1 MHFSAVHKQ
10 GMTLIEILI
19 VLTVA
24 VILALAVTP
33 SFLYWLE
40 TQRVNQ
46 ALESLEGALREA
58 QREAMRRNQTC
69 RVTINTGTNP
79 TIVGDPPQCL
89 PNGPRQLQQVTL
101 RRNAG
106 TASVRF
112 GFQGRTSSTGTIVIA
127 STNYPTLQRC
137 LVVSLGLGLLRT
149 GNYLETDTT
158 GATADNCQARN

>member
-1 MHFSAVHKQ
+1 MRFSAVREQ

-24 VILALAVTP
+24 AILAVAVTP

-58 QREAMRRNQTC
+58 QREAMRRNQAC

-89 PNGPRQLQQVTL
+89 PNGSRQLENVTL
-101 RRNAG
+101 RRG
-106 TASVRF
+106 TGAASIRF
-112 GFQGRTSSTGTIVIA
+112 GFQGRTSNTGTIVIA
-127 STNYPTLQRC
+127 STNNPSLQRC
-137 LVVSLGLGLLRT
+137 LVVSLGLGIMRT
-149 GNYLETDTT
+149 GNYLATDTT

>member
-1 MHFSAVHKQ
+1 MHFFAVHKQ

-24 VILALAVTP
+24 VILALAITP

-46 ALESLEGALREA
+46 ALDSLEGALREA

-69 RVTINTGTNP
+69 RVAINTGVNP
-79 TIVGDPPQCL
+79 IIAGQPPQCL
-89 PNGPRQLQQVTL
+89 PNGPRQLQHVTL
-101 RRNAG
+101 RRNDG
-106 TASVRF
+106 TASVQF

-127 STNYPTLQRC
+127 ATNHPTLQRC
-137 LVVSLGLGLLRT
+137 LVVSLGLGIMRT
-149 GNYLETDTT
+149 GNYVETDTT
-158 GATADNCQARN
+158 GTTADNCRERN

>member
-1 MHFSAVHKQ
+1 MRFSAVRSQ

-24 VILALAVTP
+24 AILAVAVTP

-58 QREAMRRNQTC
+58 QREAMRRNQAC

-79 TIVGDPPQCL
+79 TIVGNPPQCL
-89 PNGPRQLQQVTL
+89 PNGSRQLENVAL
-101 RRNAG
+101 RHNG
-106 TASVRF
+106 VSSIRF
-112 GFQGRTSSTGTIVIA
+112 GFQGRTSSTGTVVIA
-127 STNYPTLQRC
+127 STSHPTLQRC
-137 LVVSLGLGLLRT
+137 LVVSLGLGIMRT

-158 GATADNCQARN
+158 GATANNCQARN